1 MRVKRLFNTSEYK
14 TNKILQTVLRET
26 GYTVRPEL
34 ALNKVLQIEDNEV
47 LSRPERNTLNNSSF
61 DNVIYNDESWPEFAV
76 EFDGPHHQD
85 PKQRAS
91 DIRKNLLCHKA
102 RFPLLRIG
110 DEFLT
115 EYEKTTLLEYLI
127 QRFVAWKKDH
137 RQISEA
143 QEEIGTYLVAGGA
156 AEVEYEQL
164 DDPLIMWD
172 LLHPFPGSIE
182 IAQALYTKYGIVTTH
197 TDADVYEAAVSQA
210 EYFFFQMEGS
220 GGAPIGLYHYSVERR
235 FGLRK
240 MMRQASGRY
249 DWEPMHSVSAA
260 VSYQWR
266 LPTADLFA
274 PRSNSI
280 AIFEETVH
288 GQRLPGV
295 SMQEV
300 AEHFCD
306 FLALRQL
313 KSWAEQNMPLSWV
326 PKG

>member
-1 MRVKRLFNTSEYK
+1 MRVKRLFSTSEYK
-14 TNKILQTVLRET
+14 TNKILETVLRET

-34 ALNKVLQIEDNEV
+34 ALNKVLQIDEHEV
-47 LSRPERNTLNNSSF
+47 LSKPERNTLNSSSF
-61 DNVIYNDESWPEFAV
+61 DNVVYNEDSWPEFAV
-76 EFDGPHHQD
+76 EFDGPHHHQD

-91 DIRKNLLCHKA
+91 DIRKNLLCQKA
-102 RFPLLRIG
+102 GFPLLRIG

-115 EYEKTTLLEYLI
+115 EYERTSLLEYLI

-137 RQISEA
+137 SQISEA
-143 QEEIGTYLVAGGA
+143 QQEIGNYLAAKGA
-156 AEVEYEQL
+156 AEVEYKGM

-182 IAQALYTKYGIVTTH
+182 IAKSLYAKYGVVTSH
-197 TDADVYEAAVSQA
+197 IDPDVYEQAISQA
-210 EYFFFQMEGS
+210 EYLFSPMESS
-220 GGAPIGLYHYSVERR
+220 GAAPIGLYHYGAERT

-240 MMRQASGRY
+240 MWRQASGRY
-249 DWEPMHSVSAA
+249 DWEPMHSVTAA

-266 LPTADLFA
+266 LPTVDLFTPA
-274 PRSNSI
+274 SKLS
-280 AIFEETVH
+280 AILGETVH
-288 GQRLPGV
+288 GQQLPGV

-313 KSWAEQNMPLSWV
+313 KAWAEQNLSECLQA
-326 PKG
+326 